1 MIGGVLLQRKKYQL
15 TDYLASG
22 LLSLGLIIFTLAGLH
37 LTTAVPLD
45 ISSLHVRCSLVCTKK
60 WIKITRPCV
69 VACSLPMVLLCLT
82 LAPLSTA
89 QDQIYLRLYPLLPVS
104 VLIVFLSFFS
114 LSFLPPLD
122 NARSFVALDDV
133 VHLWHSMLSFIRC
146 T

>member
-45 ISSLHVRCSLVCTKK
+45 ISSLHVHSCCSLVCTKKK

-69 VACSLPMVLLCLT
+69 VACSLPMVVLYLT
-82 LAPLSTA
+82 LATLSTA

-104 VLIVFLSFFS
+104 VLIVFFVIFFT
-114 LSFLPPLD
+114 LFPTT
-122 NARSFVALDDV
+122 AR
-133 VHLWHSMLSFIRC
+133 
-146 T
+146 